1 MLAAAAAALAGR
13 ATAATG
19 RADLRRLGYDALIY
33 LLPIYEMA
41 AARARTLSD
50 GREQNVFRHAR
61 KLATAKSWAV
71 TTPNSDTL
79 YSSAWIDLSEGV
91 DIALPKTGS
100 RYFSLALMDAYS
112 NNFAVL
118 GGADRIRADTIRVTH
133 DGPPGRGLTITSPT
147 PMVWALART
156 YAGGE
161 QDLPEAQAVQD
172 QLRILTPP
180 VANPGFAPAP
190 ARTDPLGLLAY
201 AQAALSANPPP
212 ELDRAMLRRLA
223 ALGFGVGGAFPPTG
237 LTTAQLEEIRAG
249 AAQALADLKVDDG
262 KPVQGWIYEK
272 PDTGDFG
279 RDYLNRARVALTGLA
294 ALPLSEALYLK
305 GAGDHPNGDYDGA
318 VEHRIV
324 FPRGALPPTDAFWSV
339 TLYEPTADGQLFF
352 FDNPQN
358 IYSVGSNS
366 GPLVAEP
373 DGAVTV
379 LISAKPPEPAL
390 RRNWLPAPVGPF
402 RLQFRVYRP
411 GKALLSGV
419 YRVPPVLRGG

>member
-1 MLAAAAAALAGR
+1 MIAAAAAAMAGR

-41 AARARTLSD
+41 AARARTLAG
-50 GREQNVFRHAR
+50 GREQNVFRHVR
-61 KLATAKSWAV
+61 KLADAKSRAV

-79 YSSAWIDLSEGV
+79 YSSAWIDLAEGV
-91 DIALPKTGS
+91 DIVLPKTGS

-118 GGADRIRADTIRVTH
+118 GGAERTGAETIRLVH
-133 DGPPGRGLTITSPT
+133 GQAPAKGRTIRSPT

-161 QDLPEAQAVQD
+161 QDLAGAQAVQD
-172 QLRILTPP
+172 QLRILTPT

-190 ARTDPLGLLAY
+190 ARSDPLGVLAY
-201 AQAALSANPPP
+201 AQAALMANPPP
-212 ELDRAMLRRLA
+212 ARDRAMLRRLA
-223 ALGFGVGGAFPPTG
+223 PLGIGLGGQFPPKD
-237 LTTAQLEEIRAG
+237 LSPAQLDEVRAG
-249 AAQALADLKVDDG
+249 AAQALADLRVDEA

-279 RDYLNRARVALTGLA
+279 RDYPNRARVSLTGLA

-305 GAGDHPNGDYDGA
+305 GAGDHPNGDYDGT

-324 FPRGALPPTDAFWSV
+324 FPRGSLPPTEAFWSV
-339 TLYEPTADGQLFF
+339 TLYQPTADGQLFF
-352 FDNPQN
+352 FDNPQGV
-358 IYSVGSNS
+358 YSVGSNS
-366 GPLVAEP
+366 GPLVAAP
-373 DGAVTV
+373 DGTVT
-379 LISAKPPEPAL
+379 LIISARPPEPAL
-390 RRNWLPAPVGPF
+390 RRNWLPAPDGPY

-411 GKALLSGV
+411 GKALLSGA

>member
-1 MLAAAAAALAGR
+1 MSRLDRRTMMIAAAAAMAGR

-41 AARARTLSD
+41 AARARTLAG

-61 KLATAKSWAV
+61 RLADAKSRAV

-79 YSSAWIDLSEGV
+79 YSSAWIDLSQGV

-118 GGADRIRADTIRVTH
+118 GGADRIGAETLRLIH
-133 DGPPGRGLTITSPT
+133 GGPPGRGLTVTSPT

-161 QDLPEAQAVQD
+161 QDLPGAQAVQD
-172 QLRILTPP
+172 QVRILTPTA
-180 VANPGFAPAP
+180 ANPGFAPAP
-190 ARTDPLGLLAY
+190 PRSDPLGVLAY
-201 AQAALSANPPP
+201 GQAALAANPPP
-212 ELDRAMLRRLA
+212 ARDRAMLKRLA
-223 ALGFGVGGAFPPTG
+223 PLGIGLGRQFPPKD
-237 LTTAQLEEIRAG
+237 LSPAQLDEVRAG
-249 AAQALADLKVDDG
+249 VAQALADLKVDES

-318 VEHRIV
+318 FEHRLV
-324 FPRGALPPTDAFWSV
+324 FPRGPCRRPT
-339 TLYEPTADGQLFF
+339 P
-352 FDNPQN
+352 
-358 IYSVGSNS
+358 S
-366 GPLVAEP
+366 G
-373 DGAVTV
+373 
-379 LISAKPPEPAL
+379 
-390 RRNWLPAPVGPF
+390 R
-402 RLQFRVYRP
+402 
-411 GKALLSGV
+411 
-419 YRVPPVLRGG
+419 